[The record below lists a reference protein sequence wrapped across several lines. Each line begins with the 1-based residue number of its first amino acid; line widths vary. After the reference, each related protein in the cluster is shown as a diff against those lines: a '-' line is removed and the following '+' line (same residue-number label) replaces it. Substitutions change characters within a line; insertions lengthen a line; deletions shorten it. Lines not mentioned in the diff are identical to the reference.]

1 MKFLKS
7 YTKDREKEVVIVTD
21 DGEFPIWIKDFER
34 LFSTLE
40 KNDEIPDDDL
50 LRTLAV
56 RREIKKSAI
65 RKISAGNN
73 TKNGLIRKILRERM
87 FGTFPDRADVEKI
100 IEKLAVAGFI
110 NDAMYADR
118 FLESALKK
126 GWGEFK
132 IRSSMRER
140 GFEGA
145 DIDTALEKASPDWE
159 KIAREWLSEN
169 GEDEREKNFRKL
181 QARGFSTDIILN
193 VLNGD

>member
-7 YTKDREKEVVIVTD
+7 YTKDRAKEVVIVTD
-21 DGEFPIWIKDFER
+21 EGEFPIWIKDYER
-34 LFSTLE
+34 FYIDLE
-40 KNDEIPDDDL
+40 RDDDIPDPDA
-50 LRTLAV
+50 LRDLAV
-56 RREIKKSAI
+56 KREIKKSAI

-87 FGTFPDRADVEKI
+87 FGTFPDRADVERI
-100 IEKLAVAGFI
+100 VEKLAVAGFI

-132 IRSSMRER
+132 VRSAMRER
-140 GFEGA
+140 GFESC
-145 DIDTALEKASPDWE
+145 DIDASLEKADPDWE
-159 KIAREWLSEN
+159 SIAKEWLEKN
-169 GEDEREKNFRKL
+169 GEEDRDTAFRKL
-181 QARGFSTDIILN
+181 QSRGFKTDTILN